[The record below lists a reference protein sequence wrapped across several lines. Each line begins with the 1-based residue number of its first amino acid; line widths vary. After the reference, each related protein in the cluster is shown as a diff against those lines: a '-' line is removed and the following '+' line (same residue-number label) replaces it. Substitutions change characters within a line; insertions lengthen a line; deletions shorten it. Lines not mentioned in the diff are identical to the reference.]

1 MVELSL
7 KNVIYKN
14 RLLLDFLDGNH
25 NLNSY
30 HNGSSFE
37 TIDKAF
43 YSKRDLSVDKRSIL
57 VEVLSAQYHEINQ
70 PIPANVNLLKNKDVY
85 TITTGHQLCFMG
97 GPQFFIHKII
107 STINISRKLKRIH
120 PDVHFVPVFWMA
132 SEDHDFEEISKTS
145 IFGQDFKL
153 NGVEDTIA
161 VGRLKSELF
170 KPLFEEV
177 KSFFQNDV
185 KFKVFEEIFS
195 KALTFDNWSQSTRYW
210 VHQLFQDYGL
220 VIIDADD
227 KKLKEQFQSTV
238 ELEIS
243 KRFVH
248 SNVLESNKQLSSLG
262 YKPNINPREINLF
275 YHENNRRER
284 IKYDGDSYQIGKSE
298 FTSDELVLK
307 SKSDVERF
315 SPNVLLRPLFQET
328 ILPNL
333 AYVGGPSELTYWL
346 QLKETFDG
354 VNLNYPKLI
363 LRDHFAFISAK
374 QFEKWKHHGLKA
386 EQLLHD
392 FNDLTAALLMEE
404 NKDSLDFSGYHKQI
418 DLLQKDL
425 TKLVIEED
433 KSLEATVGSSINNMK
448 KSLDVLQ
455 GKLKKSIKRKN
466 EQKLNQIQNIQRKI
480 FTNGVLNERKESFIG
495 IYINDPQS
503 YVDLLIENSNP
514 GNPNLNLIIC

>member
-1 MVELSL
+1 
-7 KNVIYKN
+7 
-14 RLLLDFLDGNH
+14 
-25 NLNSY
+25 
-30 HNGSSFE
+30 
-37 TIDKAF
+37 
-43 YSKRDLSVDKRSIL
+43 
-57 VEVLSAQYHEINQ
+57 
-70 PIPANVNLLKNKDVY
+70 
-85 TITTGHQLCFMG
+85 MG
-97 GPQFFIHKII
+97 
-107 STINISRKLKRIH
+107 
-120 PDVHFVPVFWMA
+120 
-132 SEDHDFEEISKTS
+132 
-145 IFGQDFKL
+145 
-153 NGVEDTIA
+153 
-161 VGRLKSELF
+161 
-170 KPLFEEV
+170 
-177 KSFFQNDV
+177 
-185 KFKVFEEIFS
+185 
-195 KALTFDNWSQSTRYW
+195 
-210 VHQLFQDYGL
+210 
-220 VIIDADD
+220 
-227 KKLKEQFQSTV
+227 
-238 ELEIS
+238 
-243 KRFVH
+243 
-248 SNVLESNKQLSSLG
+248 
-262 YKPNINPREINLF
+262 
-275 YHENNRRER
+275 
-284 IKYDGDSYQIGKSE
+284 SYQIGKSE
-298 FTSDELVLK
+298 FTSDELVMK
-307 SKSDVERF
+307 SKSDVECF

-346 QLKETFDG
+346 QLKETFDS

-374 QFEKWKHHGLKA
+374 QFDKWTHYGLKA

-514 GNPNLNLIIC
+514 ETPI